1 MNDETPDREAALE
14 ISRALRGVG
23 TELISD
29 ALRRL
34 GSTNYVLTGLGPVP
48 DGRLTNGDRVA
59 GPAFTIQRAPANR
72 AHVSHASLRE
82 EFHQAV
88 GSAKAGEVVVLG
100 AFGTDEAVWGDGVT
114 LLCKQRDIAGA
125 VVDGAIRD
133 SGMVRD
139 VGLTVFARGRNFYS
153 SGQVVLGVGAP
164 VCIGGAIVR
173 PGDVIVGDDD
183 GVLVVAVELFPVILG
198 EVEKH
203 PIRRQ

>member
-1 MNDETPDREAALE
+1 L
-14 ISRALRGVG
+14 S
-23 TELISD
+23 
-29 ALRRL
+29 
-34 GSTNYVLTGLGPVP
+34 
-48 DGRLTNGDRVA
+48 
-59 GPAFTIQRAPANR
+59 
-72 AHVSHASLRE
+72 
-82 EFHQAV
+82 
-88 GSAKAGEVVVLG
+88 
-100 AFGTDEAVWGDGVT
+100 AFGTSEAVWGDGVT

-153 SGQVVLGVGAP
+153 SGQVVLGAGTP